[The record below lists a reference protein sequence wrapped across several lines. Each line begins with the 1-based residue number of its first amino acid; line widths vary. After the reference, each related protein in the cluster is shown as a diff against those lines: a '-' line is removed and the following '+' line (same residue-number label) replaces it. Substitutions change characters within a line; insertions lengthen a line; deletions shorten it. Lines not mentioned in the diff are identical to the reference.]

1 MPSFP
6 LIAAPSPLP
15 IYPER
20 PALHGP
26 NDWLFVT
33 PKDSKG
39 WILDAICREIGG
51 RHRGTWEVVYNPK
64 VLPEARNYFFAH
76 YWNYLDHIKKNPH
89 VLNGNCLVWYTHPR
103 EIPYSTSEQV
113 EGFNKSKKV
122 IFTCSEYRDLWVGRG
137 VRSDK
142 AVVILGGAD
151 PHLFSGHVDR
161 NHNMVGLS
169 ASFYERKNPDAL
181 LDVVSSMNWRNFTLV
196 GRRWENYEKFSEL
209 KALPNFN
216 YVEAPYEDYPK
227 IYRGFDV
234 FLSMAMLEGGPIP
247 LVEAMME
254 NVMPVA
260 SRTGFAPDLI
270 DHGVNGYL
278 FPVGA
283 GANIVVPLVE
293 EAFSNDADVRRTVL
307 PYSWDKFALAVHA
320 LCDASNGPVTSA
332 RAARPETRLSEIDS
346 APSPADVELMRR
358 VSRIDREARGGS
370 VDRLASSLSK
380 WAPEASAGLV
390 VILTAASLRELDAT
404 PAVAQLAEVAC
415 VDLDLIIAAGSVD
428 VAQLMVRDLR
438 FSPLDGLIEVSSANE
453 NSCLA
458 ELDEHAAV
466 LLIQAGSSF
475 CPEDMSS
482 VVELIDAGNPGD
494 YRLGDE
500 GGARL
505 VIGVRPA
512 PRRVAVP
519 DIRTI
524 TPRFSVGVEGGRVL
538 RIGSGGPA
546 ASRVVLRRAAYRNVR
561 DIAAPTP
568 LQFVRNDPVRLHWD
582 GGGGEVDSPRLRGNL
597 CPDMVRA
604 YLNRGGAGNPVV
616 AAFADA
622 IGADLAYA
630 EDQEEGDALG
640 VSVVWG
646 VLRGSDKVIERSR
659 RDGRPF
665 YYIDHAYFGR
675 GHGNNYRISRD
686 SYEAGP
692 IRDCPP
698 DRLMSLNID
707 LRPWR
712 SGGGAILVCPPTQ
725 YFCDAHGCPNWLQDT
740 VTALRR
746 ATDRPIEV
754 RKKPAAGEP
763 VEPLHSAFSRAW
775 AVVAHSSNVAV
786 EAVVAGVPVFV
797 APSSAAAPMGE
808 VDLSRIELPRRP
820 EREAW
825 LAHLAYSQFSLAE
838 IRSGSAWRTLL
849 DNEMR
854 EFLR

>member
-1 MPSFP
+1 MSSFP

-20 PALHGP
+20 PAPQGP

-51 RHRGTWEVVYNPK
+51 RYRGTWEVVYNPK
-64 VLPEARNYFFAH
+64 VLPEAKNYFFAH

-103 EIPYSTSEQV
+103 EIPYSLSEQL
-113 EGFNKSKKV
+113 EGFNKSHKV
-122 IFTCSEYRDLWVGRG
+122 IFTCREYRDLWVGRG
-137 VRSDK
+137 VRPDK
-142 AVVILGGAD
+142 AVFILGGAD
-151 PHLFSGHVDR
+151 PHLFSGHVGR
-161 NHNMVGLS
+161 NNNMVGLS

-196 GRRWENYEKFSEL
+196 GRRWENYKKFSEL
-209 KALPNFN
+209 KSLPNFN
-216 YVEAPYEDYPK
+216 YVEASYEDYPK

-270 DHGVNGYL
+270 DHGMNGYL
-278 FPVGA
+278 FPVGS
-283 GANIVVPLVE
+283 GADVVVPLVE

-320 LCDASNGPVTSA
+320 LCDVSVGSDTSMK
-332 RAARPETRLSEIDS
+332 AARREPQSIETSG
-346 APSPADVELMRR
+346 APPAADVELMLR
-358 VSRIDREARGGS
+358 VSRFDCDSRGGAI
-370 VDRLASSLSK
+370 DRLASSLAK
-380 WAPEASAGLV
+380 EAHESSAGLV
-390 VILTAASLRELDAT
+390 VILTASSLRELDVT
-404 PAVAQLAEVAC
+404 PAVVQLAEIGC

-428 VAQLMVRDLR
+428 VARLMARDLR
-438 FSPLDGLIEVSSANE
+438 FSSLDGLIEVSPATES
-453 NSCLA
+453 SCLA
-458 ELDEHAAV
+458 ELDERAAV
-466 LLIQAGSSF
+466 LMIQAGSCFS
-475 CPEDMSS
+475 PEDMKLL
-482 VVELIDAGNPGD
+482 VELIDAGNPGD
-494 YRLGDE
+494 YGLGNE
-500 GGARL
+500 AAGRL
-505 VIGVRPA
+505 VIGARPT
-512 PRRVAVP
+512 PLRVAVP
-519 DIRTI
+519 DIRAI
-524 TPRFSVGVEGGRVL
+524 TPSLSVSVEGGRIL
-538 RIGSGGPA
+538 RIASDGP
-546 ASRVVLRRAAYRNVR
+546 SLRLVLRRAARRNGR
-561 DIAAPTP
+561 DIEAPTP
-568 LQFVRNDPVRLHWD
+568 LQLVRNDPVRLQWR
-582 GGGGEVDSPRLRGNL
+582 GGGEFHSPGLGGSL
-597 CPDMVRA
+597 SPDMVRA
-604 YLNRGGAGNPVV
+604 YLNRGGGGNSVV
-616 AAFADA
+616 AAFADG

-630 EDQEEGDALG
+630 EDQEDGDAAG

-659 RDGRPF
+659 RDGCPF

-692 IRDCPP
+692 VRDCPP

-707 LRPWR
+707 LKPWR
-712 SGGGAILVCPPTQ
+712 SSGGVILVCPPTQ
-725 YFCDAHGCPNWLQDT
+725 YFCDAHGCPDWLYDT

-754 RKKPAAGEP
+754 RKKPASGEP

-775 AVVAHSSNVAV
+775 AVVCHSSNIAV

-825 LAHLAYSQFSLAE
+825 LAHLSYSQFSLAE
-838 IRSGSAWRTLL
+838 IGNGSAWRMLL